1 VNKNYYLDK
10 LTEGNE
16 RMHKITRE
24 KRCED
29 MLFAGMKNL
38 FQSQDVFAMEEFSVK
53 VLEILMLLER
63 EEYLKS
69 ADVLPGDKGNG
80 TYERSFK
87 ALNRNSLLINIPR
100 TRSGQFK
107 PITIELLNKQQTQV
121 NELALLLYRK
131 GLSSRDVSEIM
142 KDFFGEQ
149 MSYETVNNLAES
161 FSGIRKKWESR
172 QLDAYYKVIFCDAL
186 YVSLKRNNSYSK
198 EAVHVIYGV
207 KDDNSR
213 ELLLLEV
220 NPTESHTVWGDYF
233 MKLKKRGVNEV
244 DLIVADGLPGLSDT
258 ARQHFLGSDFQR
270 CVVHKQRNILNKIRP
285 KEKEEVAVDI
295 KSVFNNFENNSSI
308 EEAEKKLKSFCD
320 KWKDAYPNITK
331 SLESEEMKDYF
342 TYINYPTEVRRMIY
356 TTNSIEN
363 LNRQIRRVTKTKVT
377 FDKEENLLDI
387 VFMVI
392 KDFEANNWQKF
403 SVHAFSHWPK
413 KTQPK

>member
-1 VNKNYYLDK
+1 
-10 LTEGNE
+10 
-16 RMHKITRE
+16 MHKITRE

-38 FQSQDVFAMEEFSVK
+38 LHSQDIFSMEEFSVK

-63 EEYLKS
+63 ENYLKGLDAVS
-69 ADVLPGDKGNG
+69 GDKGNG

-87 ALNRNSLLINIPR
+87 ALNKNSLLINIPR

-107 PITIELLNKQQTQV
+107 PLTLELLHKQQTQV

-149 MSYETVNNLAES
+149 MSHETVNNLAES
-161 FSGIRKKWESR
+161 FSGIRKHWESR

-207 KDDNSR
+207 KDDNTR

-220 NPTESHTVWGDYF
+220 NPTESHTIWGDYF
-233 MKLKKRGVNEV
+233 KKLKERGVNEI

-258 ARQHFLGSDFQR
+258 ARKHFIGCDFQR

-285 KEKEEVAVDI
+285 KDKEEVASDI
-295 KSVFNNFENNSSI
+295 KAVFNNFENSSTLP
-308 EEAEKKLKSFCD
+308 EAEEKLQAFCD
-320 KWKDAYPNITK
+320 KWNDSYPNVTR
-331 SLESEEMKDYF
+331 SLQSEEMKDYF

-377 FDKEENLLDI
+377 FDKAENLLDI
-387 VFMVI
+387 TFMVI

-403 SVHAFSHWPK
+403 SVHAFNHWPK
-413 KTQPK
+413 KHN